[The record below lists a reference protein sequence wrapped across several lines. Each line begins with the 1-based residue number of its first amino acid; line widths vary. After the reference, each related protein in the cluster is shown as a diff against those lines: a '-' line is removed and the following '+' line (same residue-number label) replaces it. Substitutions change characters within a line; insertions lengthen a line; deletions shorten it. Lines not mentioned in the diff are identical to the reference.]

1 MTQDFLDMARQV
13 LDRQL
18 VDANNVP
25 CGRVDDIELEGGAG
39 DELKIKALLI
49 GNGAASNRLPE
60 LCKAISRKIFGHRV
74 VRVPWS
80 EVSVIT
86 NRIKLK
92 SGADELGLGE
102 AKSPAA
108 MFISKLPG
116 AWKK

>member
-1 MTQDFLDMARQV
+1 MTADYLDLSRQV

-25 CGRVDDIELEGGAG
+25 CGKVDDIEVEGGASG
-39 DELKIKALLI
+39 ELKIKALLV
-49 GNGAASNRLPE
+49 GNGAASDRLPQ
-60 LCKAISRKIFGHRV
+60 LCKAISRKIFGARV

-86 NRIKLK
+86 DRIKLK
-92 SGADELGLGE
+92 SKADELGLGE
-102 AKSPAA
+102 AGSAA
-108 MFISKLPG
+108 VKFIGKLPE